1 MQRVRKIFFSNRK
14 EKSMK
19 KWIPLLI
26 VLVTFIAASGKLLAA
41 KKYGALWTSP
51 GYENLVSA
59 PVYFCDAVITAQ
71 PGLF

>member
-1 MQRVRKIFFSNRK
+1 
-14 EKSMK
+14 MK

-26 VLVTFIAASGKLLAA
+26 VFGLFVAVGGKFLAA
-41 KKYGALWTSP
+41 KQYCSLCLSQ

-59 PVYFCDAVITAQ
+59 PAYFCDTVITAQ

>member
-1 MQRVRKIFFSNRK
+1 
-14 EKSMK
+14 MK

-26 VLVTFIAASGKLLAA
+26 VLVMFIAAGGKFLTA
-41 KKYGALWTSP
+41 KKYGALCISQ

-59 PVYFCDAVITAQ
+59 PAYFCDSVVTLQ